1 MSLEAFSEKFFIFSF
16 SMRKRREKI
25 TRAGNPEQSIVSF
38 AISKTLYTF
47 RSSCWSRKF
56 RCNKFPPR
64 SPESQRSHKK
74 GNFVSREVMQTG
86 EWNPPER
93 KISDSLFVKNYE
105 RVQNPSLKV
114 PSIIKSTQ
122 RWLTLPRITK
132 QSTFCDSLQFRMHL
146 LFSSDFLNRRTFL
159 RISMLRI
166 ISSSPFRSLLTER
179 YWMCLRK
186 KQNVLGWQKKSRRRQ
201 KVANLMFR
209 NISFWQVAEGRRTKS
224 FYVNRSSRM

>member
-1 MSLEAFSEKFFIFSF
+1 MLKNVFIRRCLQSCRILRQARLDCIAYIEVLMSLEAFSEKFFIFSF

-93 KISDSLFVKNYE
+93 KISDSLFVK
-105 RVQNPSLKV
+105 K
-114 PSIIKSTQ
+114 
-122 RWLTLPRITK
+122 
-132 QSTFCDSLQFRMHL
+132 
-146 LFSSDFLNRRTFL
+146 L
-159 RISMLRI
+159 RAGS
-166 ISSSPFRSLLTER
+166 
-179 YWMCLRK
+179 
-186 KQNVLGWQKKSRRRQ
+186 
-201 KVANLMFR
+201 
-209 NISFWQVAEGRRTKS
+209 KS
-224 FYVNRSSRM
+224 FS